1 MFIPKDRKFFDMLK
15 DLSGKTH
22 EGAKLFY
29 SFVSNYVRL
38 SPEKRKSLIEE
49 LKKIE
54 HDCVSTT
61 HVIASSIMGV
71 GLAKKASGV
80 RWGVARK
87 IIVAWL
93 LTIPMSAFFAGV
105 SHVLIVKLL

>member
-1 MFIPKDRKFFDMLK
+1 MPGILDLFIPKDRKFFDMLK

-61 HVIASSIMGV
+61 HVIASSALRG
-71 GLAKKASGV
+71 GLQRQSEPV
-80 RWGVARK
+80 
-87 IIVAWL
+87 
-93 LTIPMSAFFAGV
+93 
-105 SHVLIVKLL
+105 